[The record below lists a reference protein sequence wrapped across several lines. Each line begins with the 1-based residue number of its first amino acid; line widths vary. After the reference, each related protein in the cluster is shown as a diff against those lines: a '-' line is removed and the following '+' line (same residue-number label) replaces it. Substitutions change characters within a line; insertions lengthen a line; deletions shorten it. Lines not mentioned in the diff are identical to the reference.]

1 MDHRTTL
8 YSNDSFVDILSNCM
22 QAKTKV
28 ALLLDDDGL
37 IRAEGFI
44 KALHF
49 HTLQPYIEMQSG
61 LKIVFKTI
69 KAVNGIFAHE
79 FSEC

>member
-8 YSNDSFVDILSNCM
+8 HSNDSFVDILSNCM

-44 KALHF
+44 KALHI
-49 HTLQPYIEMQSG
+49 HTLQPHIEMQSG
-61 LKIVFKTI
+61 LKIVLKTI
-69 KAVNGIFAHE
+69 KAANGIFALE